1 MRISEPNAFL
11 SRQHLTRKI
20 QLSCFNVS
28 IKIREETYNAIRVL
42 PTEAHFPVPIIETR
56 PGTPSADT
64 GISPAFFTTKWVKS
78 LGKPPSVNIN
88 IAKPTKILCSLYRW
102 SYILSVKDR
111 VIYSFHQTFKDP
123 QYQLS
128 RKFSQLM
135 AMKQPSANKGMS
147 WVPQKQDFHSKFK
160 RIKDGLYN
168 IHNLNIKLAQIVFV
182 LKSTDGSEINFNFGN
197 LRSHLSISNR
207 PERVTNVINL
217 EYLTLG
223 IIMSER
229 KKLLLNPW
237 TFSIEICLFWE
248 PWQNNNNDPQI
259 QISVDSDNLVL
270 DVSPDHIKCIE
281 KIALELKQL
290 VATYTIINSYQ
301 GESVVRELSNLTS
314 TEKDHQYYKDDL
326 RAGAFQFVD
335 SATNNADELPL
346 PYQVMFWQQNICAMA
361 WRYPHPRTLT
371 KVRVFPV
378 PFKVT
383 NESEE
388 DLQVISVYISS
399 NFKCIKSG

>member
-1 MRISEPNAFL
+1 M
-11 SRQHLTRKI
+11 
-20 QLSCFNVS
+20 
-28 IKIREETYNAIRVL
+28 L
-42 PTEAHFPVPIIETR
+42 PTETHFPVSIIETR
-56 PGTPSADT
+56 PGIPSADT
-64 GISPAFFTTKWVKS
+64 GIPPAFFTTKWIKS

-88 IAKPTKILCSLYRW
+88 IAKPTRILGSLYRW
-102 SYILSVKDR
+102 SYILSIKDR
-111 VIYSFHQTFKDP
+111 VINSFQHTFNDP

-128 RKFSQLM
+128 EKFSKLM
-135 AMKQPSANKGMS
+135 AMKQSSAGKIVS

-160 RIKDGLYN
+160 RIKDSLYN
-168 IHNLNIKLAQIVFV
+168 IHNLNVKLAQIVFV
-182 LKSTDGSEINFNFGN
+182 LKSTDGSEISFNFGN

-207 PERVTNVINL
+207 PERVTNVVNL

-223 IIMSER
+223 VTMNDR

-270 DVSPDHIKCIE
+270 DVSPEHIKCIE
-281 KIALELKQL
+281 KIASELKQL
-290 VATYTIINSYQ
+290 AATYAVINAHQ
-301 GESVVRELSNLTS
+301 EESFLHDLSNLTS

-335 SATNNADELPL
+335 STTNNADELPL

-383 NESEE
+383 NQTEE
-388 DLQVISVYISS
+388 DLQVISFI
-399 NFKCIKSG
+399 FF